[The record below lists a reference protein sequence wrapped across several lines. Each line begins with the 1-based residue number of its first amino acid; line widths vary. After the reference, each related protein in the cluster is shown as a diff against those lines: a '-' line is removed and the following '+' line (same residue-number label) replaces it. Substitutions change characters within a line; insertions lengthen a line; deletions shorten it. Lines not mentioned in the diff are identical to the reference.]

1 VGSLVAYYY
10 KCSPDS
16 DSEISLNISQ
26 YLTKFRHTKQ
36 SVPVFF
42 GHSVCGLVDESIV
55 LCSD

>member
-1 VGSLVAYYY
+1 VSYYY

-26 YLTKFRHTKQ
+26 YLTKFKRTKQ
-36 SVPVFF
+36 SVPVFM

-55 LCSD
+55 